1 MANEENLGTR
11 MGPAVRRIFKLL
23 SLDKKDIYD
32 IYIFSIFAGL
42 VSLSLPLGIQSIIGF
57 VMAASM
63 SDSIIV
69 LMFLVVL
76 GTFLNGLLQIRQLQ
90 LIEKIEQKIFV
101 RYALEYGSRIPKL
114 DISVLESYYLPELVN
129 RFFDITTLQ
138 KSLRKILIDIP
149 AAVIQVVLGT
159 ILLAFYHSL
168 FIAFGLVLLF
178 FIILI
183 LRFTSNNGFKTSLET
198 SDYKFKIGAW
208 FEEIARGVKTF
219 KFAQKTSLN
228 IDRTDD
234 LLKGYLKA
242 RTSHFKVLEIQY
254 WSLIVFKLLITAA
267 MLILGVTLLVDQEI
281 NIGQFIAADIVILS
295 IIVSVEKL
303 VNSMDQV
310 YESLTAVEKLNKVA
324 EAKLEEFGKLS
335 LSSNTNGIAVVFENV
350 NFSYDN
356 RNDVLTDINLS
367 IKSGE
372 WVGIMGKSGSGK
384 TSVLRLI
391 TGAFREFTGKILI
404 DGIPIKNY
412 DQSTIR
418 AKTGIFLS
426 KQDLFKGTLLENIS
440 IGSPSISIDEIL
452 KVAELTGLLGIIQ
465 DFDKGLETIID
476 PEAIKFSQEIKHK
489 ILLNRAL
496 LGENKLL
503 LLENPFVFFTENQ
516 KQTLKEYLKT
526 KSLTLVSTGVTEESF
541 VGFDR
546 IIRIENGK
554 IMK

>member
-1 MANEENLGTR
+1 MANEENISTR
-11 MGPAVRRIFKLL
+11 MGPAVKQIFKLL

-69 LMFLVVL
+69 LVILVVL

-90 LIEKIEQKIFV
+90 LIEKIEQKIFA
-101 RYALEYGSRIPKL
+101 RYSLEYGSRIPKL
-114 DISVLESYYLPELVN
+114 DVSVLESCYLPELVN

-138 KSLRKILIDIP
+138 KSLKKILIDIP

-159 ILLAFYHSL
+159 ILLAFYHPL
-168 FIAFGLVLLF
+168 FIAFGLILLF
-178 FIILI
+178 FIVVII
-183 LRFTSNNGFKTSLET
+183 RFTSSNGFKTSLET
-198 SDYKFKIGAW
+198 SDYKFKVGAW

-219 KFAQKTSLN
+219 KFAQSTTLN
-228 IDRTDD
+228 IDRTDV
-234 LLKGYLKA
+234 LLEGYLKA

-254 WSLIVFKLLITAA
+254 WSLIMFKLLITAA
-267 MLILGVTLLVDQEI
+267 MLILGVTLLVGQEI

-295 IIVSVEKL
+295 IISSVEKL

-324 EAKLEEFGKLS
+324 VAKLEEFGKLN
-335 LSSNTNGIAVVFENV
+335 LSSNNKGIAIDFENV

-356 RNDVLTDINLS
+356 HKDVLTDINLS
-367 IKSGE
+367 IKAGE
-372 WVGIMGKSGSGK
+372 WVAVIGPSGSGK
-384 TSVLRLI
+384 TSILRLI
-391 TGAFREFTGKILI
+391 TGAFREFTGKLLI

-426 KQDLFKGTLLENIS
+426 KQGLFKRLSVE
-440 IGSPSISIDEIL
+440 
-452 KVAELTGLLGIIQ
+452 
-465 DFDKGLETIID
+465 
-476 PEAIKFSQEIKHK
+476 
-489 ILLNRAL
+489 
-496 LGENKLL
+496 
-503 LLENPFVFFTENQ
+503 
-516 KQTLKEYLKT
+516 
-526 KSLTLVSTGVTEESF
+526 
-541 VGFDR
+541 
-546 IIRIENGK
+546 
-554 IMK
+554 

>member
-1 MANEENLGTR
+1 MANDENISTR

-23 SLDKKDIYD
+23 SLDKSDIYD

-69 LMFLVVL
+69 LVFLVVL

-129 RFFDITTLQ
+129 RFFDVTTLQ

-149 AAVIQVVLGT
+149 AAIIQVVLGT
-159 ILLAFYHSL
+159 ILLAFYHPL
-168 FIAFGLVLLF
+168 FIAFGLILLF
-178 FIILI
+178 FIIVI
-183 LRFTSNNGFKTSLET
+183 IRFTSNNGFKTSLET
-198 SDYKFKIGAW
+198 SDYKYKVAAW

-219 KFAQKTSLN
+219 KFAQSTTLN
-228 IDRTDD
+228 IDKTDV
-234 LLKGYLKA
+234 LLNGYLKA

-254 WSLIVFKLLITAA
+254 WSLIMFKLLITAA

-295 IIVSVEKL
+295 IITSVEKL

-335 LSSNTNGIAVVFENV
+335 LSKNNKGIAIDFENV

-356 RNDVLTDINLS
+356 HNDVLTDITLS

-372 WVGIMGKSGSGK
+372 WVGIMGNSGSGK

-418 AKTGIFLS
+418 AETGIFLS

-440 IGSPSISIDEIL
+440 IGNSSISIDEIL

-465 DFDKGLETIID
+465 GFDKGLETIID
-476 PEAIKFSQEIKHK
+476 PEANKFSQEIKHK

-496 LGENKLL
+496 LGHNKLL
-503 LLENPFVFFTENQ
+503 LLENPFVFFTKNQ
-516 KQTLKEYLKT
+516 KKTLTEYLRT
-526 KSLTLVSTGVTEESF
+526 KSLTLVSTGTSEESF
-541 VGFDR
+541 EGFDR
-546 IIRIENGK
+546 IIRIEKGK
-554 IMK
+554 I

>member
-1 MANEENLGTR
+1 
-11 MGPAVRRIFKLL
+11 
-23 SLDKKDIYD
+23 
-32 IYIFSIFAGL
+32 
-42 VSLSLPLGIQSIIGF
+42 
-57 VMAASM
+57 M

-69 LMFLVVL
+69 LVFLVVL

-159 ILLAFYHSL
+159 ILLAFYHPL
-168 FIAFGLVLLF
+168 FIAFGIILLF

-228 IDRTDD
+228 IEKTDD

-254 WSLIVFKLLITAA
+254 WSLIMFKLLITAA

-295 IIVSVEKL
+295 IISSVEKL

-324 EAKLEEFGKLS
+324 EAKLEEFGKLK
-335 LSSNTNGIAVVFENV
+335 LSSKYSGIAIDFENV

-356 RNDVLTDINLS
+356 HNDVLTDINLS

-372 WVGIMGKSGSGK
+372 WVAIMGASGSGK
-384 TSVLRLI
+384 TSFLRLL
-391 TGAFREFTGKILI
+391 TGAFREFTGKVLI

-418 AKTGIFLS
+418 SKTGIFLS

-440 IGSPSISIDEIL
+440 IGSPLIKIDEIL
-452 KVAELTGLLGIIQ
+452 EVAKITGLLEIIQ
-465 DFDKGLETIID
+465 HFDKGLETIID
-476 PEAIKFSQEIKHK
+476 PEANKFSQEIKHK

-496 LGENKLL
+496 IGENKLL
-503 LLENPFVFFTENQ
+503 LLENPFVYFTAVQ
-516 KQTLKEYLKT
+516 KKELTKFLRK
-526 KSLTLVSTGVTEESF
+526 KSLTLISTCIDEEGLD
-541 VGFDR
+541 GFDR
-546 IIRIENGK
+546 VVRIENGK

>member
-1 MANEENLGTR
+1 MANEENISTR

-23 SLDKKDIYD
+23 SLDKTDIYD

-63 SDSIIV
+63 SDSIIILV
-69 LMFLVVL
+69 ILVVL
-76 GTFLNGLLQIRQLQ
+76 GTFINCLLQIRQLQ

-101 RYALEYGSRIPKL
+101 RYALEYDSRIPKL

-159 ILLAFYHSL
+159 ILLAFYHPL
-168 FIAFGLVLLF
+168 FIAFGLILLF
-178 FIILI
+178 FIVLI
-183 LRFTSNNGFKTSLET
+183 IRFTSNNGFKTSLET
-198 SDYKFKIGAW
+198 SDYKYKVAAW

-219 KFAQKTSLN
+219 KFAQSTTLN
-228 IDRTDD
+228 IDRTDV

-254 WSLIVFKLLITAA
+254 WSLIMFKLLITAA

-295 IIVSVEKL
+295 IISSVEKL

-310 YESLTAVEKLNKVA
+310 YESLTSVEKLNKVA
-324 EAKLEEFGKLS
+324 EAKLEEFGKLKLS
-335 LSSNTNGIAVVFENV
+335 LNNKGIAIDFENV

-356 RNDVLTDINLS
+356 HNDVLKDINLS
-367 IKSGE
+367 IKPGE
-372 WVGIMGKSGSGK
+372 WVAVTGASGSGK

-440 IGSPSISIDEIL
+440 IGNTLIQNDEIIN
-452 KVAELTGLLGIIQ
+452 VAKITGLLEIIQ
-465 DFDKGLETIID
+465 GFDKGLETIID
-476 PEAIKFSQEIKHK
+476 PEANKFSQEIKHK

-496 LGENKLL
+496 LGDNKLL
-503 LLENPFVFFTENQ
+503 LLENPFLFFNNDQ
-516 KQTLKEYLKT
+516 KQKLMEYLRT
-526 KSLTLVSTGVTEESF
+526 KSLTLVSTCTIDSNLD
-541 VGFDR
+541 GFDKV
-546 IIRIENGK
+546 IKIENGK
-554 IMK
+554 ILV

>member
-1 MANEENLGTR
+1 MANDENISTR

-23 SLDKKDIYD
+23 SLDKSDIYD

-69 LMFLVVL
+69 LVFLVVL

-129 RFFDITTLQ
+129 RFFDVTTLQ

-149 AAVIQVVLGT
+149 AAIIQVVLGT
-159 ILLAFYHSL
+159 ILLAFYHPL
-168 FIAFGLVLLF
+168 FIAFGLILLF
-178 FIILI
+178 FIIVI
-183 LRFTSNNGFKTSLET
+183 IRFTSNNGFKTSLET
-198 SDYKFKIGAW
+198 SDYKYKVAAW

-219 KFAQKTSLN
+219 KFAQSTTLN
-228 IDRTDD
+228 IDKTDV
-234 LLKGYLKA
+234 LLNGYLKA

-254 WSLIVFKLLITAA
+254 WSLIMFKLLITAA

-295 IIVSVEKL
+295 IITSVEKL

-335 LSSNTNGIAVVFENV
+335 LSKNNKGIAIDFENV

-356 RNDVLTDINLS
+356 HNDVLTDITLS

-372 WVGIMGKSGSGK
+372 WVGIMGNSGSGK

-418 AKTGIFLS
+418 AETGIFLS

-440 IGSPSISIDEIL
+440 IGNSSISIDEIL

-465 DFDKGLETIID
+465 GFDKGLETIID
-476 PEAIKFSQEIKHK
+476 PEANKFSQEIKHK

-496 LGENKLL
+496 LGHNKLL
-503 LLENPFVFFTENQ
+503 LLENPFVFFTKKQ
-516 KQTLKEYLKT
+516 KQTLIEYLRT
-526 KSLTLVSTGVTEESF
+526 KSLTLVSTGTSEESF
-541 VGFDR
+541 EGFDR
-546 IIRIENGK
+546 IIRIEKGK
-554 IMK
+554 I

>member
-69 LMFLVVL
+69 LVFLVVL

-159 ILLAFYHSL
+159 ILLAFYHPL
-168 FIAFGLVLLF
+168 FIAFGIILLF

-198 SDYKFKIGAW
+198 SDYKYKIGAW

-228 IDRTDD
+228 IEKTDD

-254 WSLIVFKLLITAA
+254 WSLIMFKLLITAA

-295 IIVSVEKL
+295 IISSVEKL

-324 EAKLEEFGKLS
+324 EAKLEEFGKLK
-335 LSSNTNGIAVVFENV
+335 LSSKYSGIAIDFENV

-356 RNDVLTDINLS
+356 HNDVLTDINLS

-372 WVGIMGKSGSGK
+372 WVAIMGASGSGK
-384 TSVLRLI
+384 TSFLRLL
-391 TGAFREFTGKILI
+391 TGAFREFTGKVLI

-418 AKTGIFLS
+418 SKTGIFLS

-440 IGSPSISIDEIL
+440 IGSPLIKIDEIL
-452 KVAELTGLLGIIQ
+452 EVAKITGLLKIIQ

-476 PEAIKFSQEIKHK
+476 PEANKFSQEIKHK

-496 LGENKLL
+496 IGENKLL
-503 LLENPFVFFTENQ
+503 LLENPFVFFTAVQ
-516 KQTLKEYLKT
+516 KKELMNFLRK
-526 KSLTLVSTGVTEESF
+526 KSLTLISTCVDEEGLD
-541 VGFDR
+541 GFDR
-546 IIRIENGK
+546 VVRIENGK

>member
-1 MANEENLGTR
+1 MANEENISTR
-11 MGPAVRRIFKLL
+11 MGPAVRQIFKLL
-23 SLDKKDIYD
+23 SCDKKDIYD

-69 LMFLVVL
+69 LVILVVI

-90 LIEKIEQKIFV
+90 LIEKIEQKIFA
-101 RYALEYGSRIPKL
+101 RYALDYGNIIPKL
-114 DISVLESYYLPELVN
+114 DVSVLESCYLPELVN

-168 FIAFGLVLLF
+168 FIAFGLFLLF
-178 FIILI
+178 FIVII
-183 LRFTSNNGFKTSLET
+183 IRFTSNNGFKTSLET
-198 SDYKFKIGAW
+198 SDYKFKVAAW

-219 KFAQKTSLN
+219 KFAQSTTLN
-228 IDRTDD
+228 IDRTDV

-254 WSLIVFKLLITAA
+254 WSLIMFKLLITAA
-267 MLILGVTLLVDQEI
+267 MLILGVTLLINQEI

-295 IIVSVEKL
+295 IISSVEKL

-310 YESLTAVEKLNKVA
+310 YESLTAVEKLNKVS
-324 EAKLEEFGKLS
+324 EAKLEEFGKLN
-335 LSSNTNGIAVVFENV
+335 LASNNNGIAIDFENV

-356 RNDVLTDINLS
+356 HSDVLTDINLS

-372 WVGIMGKSGSGK
+372 WVAVIGPSGSGK
-384 TSVLRLI
+384 TSILRLI

-440 IGSPSISIDEIL
+440 IGSPLIQNDEIIN
-452 KVAELTGLLGIIQ
+452 VAKITGLLEIIQ
-465 DFDKGLETIID
+465 DFKNGLDTQID
-476 PEAIKFSQEIKHK
+476 PEANKFTREVKHK
-489 ILLNRAL
+489 LLLTRAL
-496 LGENKLL
+496 IGNNRLL
-503 LLENPFVFFTENQ
+503 LLENPFLFYTAKQQ
-516 KQTLKEYLKT
+516 KELQDYLRI
-526 KSLTLVSTGVTEESF
+526 KSMTLVSTCTNDEHLIGY
-541 VGFDR
+541 DK
-546 IIRIENGK
+546 IIRLENGQIVK
-554 IMK
+554 

>member
-69 LMFLVVL
+69 LVFLVVL

-159 ILLAFYHSL
+159 ILLAFYHPL
-168 FIAFGLVLLF
+168 FIAFGIILLF

-228 IDRTDD
+228 IEKTDD

-254 WSLIVFKLLITAA
+254 WSLIMFKLLITAA

-295 IIVSVEKL
+295 IISSVEKL

-324 EAKLEEFGKLS
+324 EAKLEEFGKLK
-335 LSSNTNGIAVVFENV
+335 LSSKYPGIAIDFENV

-356 RNDVLTDINLS
+356 HNDVLTDINLS

-372 WVGIMGKSGSGK
+372 WVAIMGASGSGK
-384 TSVLRLI
+384 TSFLRLL
-391 TGAFREFTGKILI
+391 TGAFREFTGKVLI

-418 AKTGIFLS
+418 SKTGIFLS

-440 IGSPSISIDEIL
+440 IGSPLIKIDEIL
-452 KVAELTGLLGIIQ
+452 EVAKITGLLEIIQ
-465 DFDKGLETIID
+465 HFDKGLETIID
-476 PEAIKFSQEIKHK
+476 PEANKFSQEIKHK

-496 LGENKLL
+496 IGENKLL
-503 LLENPFVFFTENQ
+503 LLENPFVFFTAVQ
-516 KQTLKEYLKT
+516 KKELMNFLRK
-526 KSLTLVSTGVTEESF
+526 KSLTLISTCVDEEGLD
-541 VGFDR
+541 GFDR
-546 IIRIENGK
+546 VVRIENGK

>member
-1 MANEENLGTR
+1 MANEENISTR
-11 MGPAVRRIFKLL
+11 MGPAVKQIFKLL

-69 LMFLVVL
+69 LVILVVL

-90 LIEKIEQKIFV
+90 LIEKIEQKIFA
-101 RYALEYGSRIPKL
+101 RYSLEYGSRIPKL
-114 DISVLESYYLPELVN
+114 DVSVLESCYLPELVN

-138 KSLRKILIDIP
+138 KSLKKILIDIP

-159 ILLAFYHSL
+159 ILLAFYHPL
-168 FIAFGLVLLF
+168 FIAFGLILLF
-178 FIILI
+178 FIVVII
-183 LRFTSNNGFKTSLET
+183 RFTSSNGFKTSLET
-198 SDYKFKIGAW
+198 SDYKFKVGAW

-219 KFAQKTSLN
+219 KFAQSTTLN
-228 IDRTDD
+228 IDRTDV
-234 LLKGYLKA
+234 LLEGYLKA

-254 WSLIVFKLLITAA
+254 WSLIMFKLLITAA
-267 MLILGVTLLVDQEI
+267 MLILGVTLLVGQEI

-295 IIVSVEKL
+295 IISSVEKL

-324 EAKLEEFGKLS
+324 EAKLEEFGKLN
-335 LSSNTNGIAVVFENV
+335 LSSNNKGIAIDFENV

-356 RNDVLTDINLS
+356 HKDVLTDINLS
-367 IKSGE
+367 IKAGE
-372 WVGIMGKSGSGK
+372 WVAVIGPSGSGK
-384 TSVLRLI
+384 TSILRLI
-391 TGAFREFTGKILI
+391 TGAFREFTGKLLI

-426 KQDLFKGTLLENIS
+426 KQGLFKGTLLENIS
-440 IGSPSISIDEIL
+440 IGSPLIQNDEIIN
-452 KVAELTGLLGIIQ
+452 VAKITGLLEIIQ
-465 DFDKGLETIID
+465 DFDKGLDTQID
-476 PEAIKFSQEIKHK
+476 PEANKFTQEVKHK
-489 ILLNRAL
+489 LLLTRAL
-496 LGENKLL
+496 IGNNRLL
-503 LLENPFVFFTENQ
+503 LLENPFLFYTAKQQ
-516 KQTLKEYLKT
+516 KELQDYLRI
-526 KSLTLVSTGVTEESF
+526 KSMTLVSTCTNDEHLIGY
-541 VGFDR
+541 DK
-546 IIRIENGK
+546 IIRLENGQIVK
-554 IMK
+554 

>member
-1 MANEENLGTR
+1 MANDENISTR

-23 SLDKKDIYD
+23 SLDKSDIYD

-69 LMFLVVL
+69 LVFLVVL

-129 RFFDITTLQ
+129 RFFDVTTLQ

-149 AAVIQVVLGT
+149 AAIIQVVLGT
-159 ILLAFYHSL
+159 ILLAFYHPL
-168 FIAFGLVLLF
+168 FIAFGLILLF
-178 FIILI
+178 FIIVI
-183 LRFTSNNGFKTSLET
+183 IRFTSNNGFKTSLET
-198 SDYKFKIGAW
+198 SDYKYKVAAW

-219 KFAQKTSLN
+219 KFAQSTTLN
-228 IDRTDD
+228 IDKTDV
-234 LLKGYLKA
+234 LLNGYLKA

-254 WSLIVFKLLITAA
+254 WSLIMFKLLITAA

-295 IIVSVEKL
+295 IISSVEKL

-335 LSSNTNGIAVVFENV
+335 LSKNNKGIAIDFENV

-356 RNDVLTDINLS
+356 HNDVLTDITLS

-372 WVGIMGKSGSGK
+372 WVGIMGNSGSGK

-418 AKTGIFLS
+418 AETGIFLS

-440 IGSPSISIDEIL
+440 IGNSSISIDEIL

-465 DFDKGLETIID
+465 GFDKGLETIID
-476 PEAIKFSQEIKHK
+476 PEANKFSQEIKHK

-496 LGENKLL
+496 LGHNKLL
-503 LLENPFVFFTENQ
+503 LLENPFVFFTKKQ
-516 KQTLKEYLKT
+516 KQTLIEYLRT
-526 KSLTLVSTGVTEESF
+526 KSLTLVSTGTSEESF
-541 VGFDR
+541 EGFDR
-546 IIRIENGK
+546 IIRIEKGK
-554 IMK
+554 I